1 MSAAPALD
9 VLLADNHVLAVAK
22 PAGVA
27 CVPDDSGDESL
38 LDRARAWVRLTY
50 GKPGEAWL
58 GVVHRLDRPVS
69 GVVCFART
77 SKAAGRLSAQIA
89 ARTVEKRYLGV
100 CSAELALAPGTSG
113 ELVQRL
119 VKDEARNTVRAVG
132 EHDAGAA
139 WARGAREARTRWRV
153 VEHARGTTLLEL
165 EPVTG
170 RPHQLRLAARAL
182 GAPLLGDLRYGAR
195 EPLPDASVALHAR
208 AFSFDHP
215 TRAERIELVAAL
227 PCLAC
232 WDFAALRG

>member
-1 MSAAPALD
+1 VSAAPALD
-9 VLLADNHVLAVAK
+9 VLFVDNHVLAVAK

-27 CVPDDSGDESL
+27 CVPDASGDESL
-38 LDRARAWVRLTY
+38 YDRARAWVRVTY
-50 GKPGEAWL
+50 DKPGEAWL

-89 ARTVEKRYLGV
+89 ARTVTKRYLGV
-100 CSAELALAPGTSG
+100 CSAELAHAPGASG
-113 ELVQRL
+113 ELVQWL
-119 VKDEARNTVRAVG
+119 VKDAERNTVRAVG
-132 EHDAGAA
+132 EGTT
-139 WARGAREARTRWRV
+139 GAREARTLWRV

-170 RPHQLRLAARAL
+170 RSHQLRLAARAL
-182 GAPLLGDLRYGAR
+182 GAPLVGDLRYGAR
-195 EPLPDASVALHAR
+195 EPLSDASVALHAR

-227 PCLAC
+227 PGLPC